1 MLNSFIYKSSPIM
14 VQNIV
19 LSCYELIK
27 RKMRATESS
36 KQLMLQLI
44 KNEKDIHLLTEYH
57 DNKLNSVLNNATL
70 NSPFYK
76 NKQSDTALNI
86 LDFNYIDKSNV
97 RENNNQF
104 INANSKEIKISGK
117 TSGTTGSPLT
127 IYQDIASVR
136 AEKAFTDRQLQW
148 AGFVEGDKI
157 AWIRG
162 DMIVPFQQKK
172 PPFWRY
178 SYFENMV
185 LLSSYHMTPK
195 ALPQYIT
202 TIFDYDVDIIQAYPS
217 SILTLAKY
225 LEVNDLYYQGKLKSI
240 VTSSESLNADDKKL
254 IEKRFRCTVFDWYGL
269 FERVAAI
276 ASCEQGNY
284 HILSDYSHVELIDQ
298 GDGYHEIVGT
308 NFNNSLF
315 PLVRYKTGD
324 FVALSAQGDCPCGR
338 VFPIIEH
345 IKGRVGDYLIAEGG
359 QRVHILNHIPKG
371 VEGIIAT
378 QFIQDSYDEIKV
390 LVAVE
395 NSIFLAPQELQLIK
409 NVQDRLGKSIKV
421 VIEVVDS
428 IPKTKNG
435 KSRQAICT
443 IKES

>member
-1 MLNSFIYKSSPIM
+1 MLNSFIYKSSPII
-14 VQNIV
+14 VQNIA

-27 RKMRATESS
+27 RKMRATDSS
-36 KQLMLQLI
+36 RQLMKHLVSH
-44 KNEKDIHLLTEYH
+44 EKDTQALKEYH
-57 DNKLNSVLNNATL
+57 DNKLKNVLNKAIL

-76 NKQSDTALNI
+76 NKNAEKPLSI
-86 LDFNYIDKSNV
+86 LDFDFIDKRDV
-97 RENNNQF
+97 RQNNNQF
-104 INANSKEIKISGK
+104 INTNSKEIKIAGK
-117 TSGTTGSPLT
+117 TSGTTGTPLT

-136 AEKAFTDRQLQW
+136 AEKAFTDRQLEW
-148 AGFVEGDKI
+148 AGFVKGDKI

-172 PPFWRY
+172 SPFWRY

-202 TIFDYDVDIIQAYPS
+202 AMIDYGVDIIQAYPS

-240 VTSSESLNADDKKL
+240 VTSSEALSADDKAL
-254 IEKRFRCTVFDWYGL
+254 IEKRFGCRVFDWYGL

-276 ASCEQGNY
+276 ASCEHGSY
-284 HILSDYSHVELIDQ
+284 HILTDYSHVELIDQ
-298 GDGYHEIVGT
+298 SDGYHEIVGT

-315 PLVRYKTGD
+315 PLIRYKTGD
-324 FVALSAQGDCPCGR
+324 FVALSTKGECPCGR
-338 VFPIIEH
+338 VFPIVDH
-345 IKGRVGDYLIAEGG
+345 IKGRVGDYLISEDG
-359 QRVHILNHIPKG
+359 QKVHILNHIPKG
-371 VEGIIAT
+371 IKGLIAT
-378 QFIQDSYDEIKV
+378 QFTQDCHQQIKV
-390 LVAVE
+390 LVVVE
-395 NSIFLAPQELQLIK
+395 SSIFIAAQELQLIK
-409 NVQDRLGKSIKV
+409 NVRDRLGKSINV
-421 VIEVVDS
+421 TVEVVDS

-443 IKES
+443 IKEG